1 MSDDLNEITR
11 IIIAGGIDVHHELGP
26 GLFENTYEACMTF
39 ELLRRG
45 LRIERQ
51 KALPVVYKG
60 ERLDCGFR
68 IDLLVENSVVV
79 EIKAV
84 ERLERV
90 YSAQLLSYLR
100 FARCQ
105 VGLLLNFNVKW
116 FVEDGVKR
124 IVNGFQE

>member
-1 MSDDLNEITR
+1 
-11 IIIAGGIDVHHELGP
+11 
-26 GLFENTYEACMTF
+26 MTF